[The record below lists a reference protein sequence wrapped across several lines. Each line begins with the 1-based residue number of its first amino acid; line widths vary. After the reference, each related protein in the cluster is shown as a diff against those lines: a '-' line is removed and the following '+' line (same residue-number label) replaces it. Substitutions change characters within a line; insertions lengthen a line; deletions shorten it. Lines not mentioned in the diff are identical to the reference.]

1 MAKLLLVWP
10 ILTLFLLLAVFS
22 QVCGNLFVNDLLYR
36 HHLSL
41 TQVGLLNSAFFWGYL
56 LMQLPAGYWL
66 NRYGRGYLLFIAAIG
81 LGLGSFLFVLAPSA
95 AISFI
100 GRLLM
105 GFSAAFAFVGL
116 VINLGHHVKKESLHF
131 AIGLSSMTCLLLMA
145 VLQHQLPA
153 VIEEY
158 GWQFVMEKFAWVSL
172 FSGISIALIF
182 PLLQARPN
190 EKEAPELPLLQSIT
204 QAMTDVT
211 VLKLGALA
219 FCFFSIFTVFV
230 DLWGSLF
237 LQKVHNFDHFTAT
250 RLIAW
255 VLLGMAFGGP
265 ILGLSHRLLKSPL
278 WFLKGG
284 TLCALMLMLMLIFAQ
299 DIRWYEMVGLLFMLG
314 LCCSLNLLIYTLA
327 NQLPAENIRGVAV
340 AFCNMM
346 TALAAIIF
354 QPLMGLVLTRWQ
366 PMQGQLEFQLIFLVF
381 PIMLLA
387 AFFII

>member
-1 MAKLLLVWP
+1 MLKLLLVWP
-10 ILTLFLLLAVFS
+10 ILTFFLLLAVFS
-22 QVCGNLFVNDLLYR
+22 QVCGNLFVNNLLYQ

-81 LGLGSFLFVLAPSA
+81 LGVGSFLFVLAPSA

-105 GFSAAFAFVGL
+105 GLSAAFAFVGL
-116 VINLGHHVKKESLHF
+116 VINLGHCIKKESLHF
-131 AIGLSSMTCLLLMA
+131 AIGLSSMTCLLAMA
-145 VLQHQLPA
+145 ALQHQLPP
-153 VIEEY
+153 VIEQY
-158 GWQFVMEKFAWVSL
+158 GWQFVMERFAWVSIFAGVL
-172 FSGISIALIF
+172 IALIF
-182 PLLQARPN
+182 PLLQARSS
-190 EKEAPELPLLQSIT
+190 EKEEPILPLFQSIA
-204 QAMTDVT
+204 QAMTDAT

-237 LQKVHNFDHFTAT
+237 LQKVHNFDQQSAT

-265 ILGLSHRLLKSPL
+265 ILGVSHRFLQRPL
-278 WFLKGG
+278 WLLKGG
-284 TLCALMLMLMLIFAQ
+284 TLVALVLMLMLIFAQ
-299 DIRWYEMVGLLFMLG
+299 DVRLYEMIGLLFMLG
-314 LCCSLNLLIYTLA
+314 LCCSLNLLIYTVA
-327 NQLPAENIRGVAV
+327 NQWPAENIRGVAV

-346 TALAAIIF
+346 TAFAAIVF
-354 QPLMGLVLTRWQ
+354 QPLMGFALMRWQ
-366 PMQGQLEFQLIFLVF
+366 PMQGQLEFQLIFLAF